1 MTSQIVTAPFS
12 RRYDL
17 VLNAEVHQISDSEAI
32 MDEEMFVSLS
42 EQFGSPIIGQ
52 VGGLHYH
59 FKPERA
65 IPSNAVAVPERNHDE
80 PDTLLV
86 QL

>member
-1 MTSQIVTAPFS
+1 MPSQLVTAPFS

-17 VLNAEVHQISDSEAI
+17 VLNAEVHKITDSEAI
-32 MDEEMFVSLS
+32 MDEEMFRALS
-42 EQFGSPIIGQ
+42 KQFGSPVIGQ

-65 IPSNAVAVPERNHDE
+65 IPSGAVAVPERNHDE

-86 QL
+86 QV